1 MSSHYESAA
10 QALKDKVRLVQ
21 DFPEEGIL
29 FEDLTPVLADP
40 EAFRTVVDGLA
51 AACEELGAE
60 MIGGLDAR
68 GFLLGAGVAL
78 GGLAGGLLD
87 LLLDGLVALG
97 DGAAALVGLD
107 GLHEEGLAHAA
118 RARDAELR
126 GERLQLG
133 ELETGQSGALRGG
146 GFRSLFGG
154 GGFCHEGSF

>member
-1 MSSHYESAA
+1 MAVPGGRGAA
-10 QALKDKVRLVQ
+10 GA
-21 DFPEEGIL
+21 P
-29 FEDLTPVLADP
+29 
-40 EAFRTVVDGLA
+40 RTGLA
-51 AACEELGAE
+51 LAALVPGLVL
-60 MIGGLDAR
+60 GGL
-68 GFLLGAGVAL
+68 GGLLLRALGGLSGVVGAGVAL